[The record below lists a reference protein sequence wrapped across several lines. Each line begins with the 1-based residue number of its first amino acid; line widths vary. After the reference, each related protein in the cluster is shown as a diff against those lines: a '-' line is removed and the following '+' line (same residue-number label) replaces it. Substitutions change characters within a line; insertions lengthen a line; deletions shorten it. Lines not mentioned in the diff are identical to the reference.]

1 MANILVAAAN
11 HELPPIPFTPP
22 FVTDFV
28 NRMKED
34 DDEFIIENW
43 NKELQKAIKI
53 GKDAVNK
60 VVDIPINKDHNLGF
74 SFIEISEDLLT
85 KILTKEY
92 KEYDRSSVDFQSYL
106 VDQSEGSKEASIL
119 IRSVESFDDY
129 KRPTIFHYI
138 YAMYVNDLKV

>member
-1 MANILVAAAN
+1 
-11 HELPPIPFTPP
+11 
-22 FVTDFV
+22 
-28 NRMKED
+28 MKED

-60 VVDIPINKDHNLGF
+60 VVDLPINKDHNLGF
-74 SFIEISEDLLT
+74 SLVEISENLLT

-106 VDQSEGSKEASIL
+106 TNQSEGSKEASIL
-119 IRSVESFDDY
+119 IRSIESFDNY
-129 KRPTIFHYI
+129 KRPTIFDYI